1 MNAQNRMTSISME
14 VAKMVLTT
22 LAIATL
28 MLGCSY
34 ATAVENPAQAAGP
47 ISSENYRG
55 KPATEHTVRANAA
68 LEEFLPK
75 GDFLD
80 GSMMTDLNESTL
92 VAPLPQVMGTNDLRK
107 FEYLKGKRP
116 DPMNPSLFHA
126 SRVAIEDAGL
136 YRVAEGFYQIRGD
149 IAHITAMRGETGWII
164 LDPGTTKEFTE
175 QAWAFAVQHLPGG
188 AAVPIVA
195 VFYSHSHIDHW
206 GGVRG
211 LVSREDVDS
220 GRVKI
225 IAPYGFM
232 DETVAENIIAGNAM
246 SRRSQYQFGITL
258 PVLDDGTGF
267 ATLGGA
273 LQMSH
278 GETTLIAPT
287 LTLPEGPGEITKLEV
302 DGVEIFFKDISG
314 AEAPSAAL
322 LYVPKYKLIF
332 NSELFARGLH
342 NVYTLRGALVRDA
355 LRWSKYI
362 NEVLLEWGDEVE
374 IMTGPHSPAFTGNAK
389 IQEYLR
395 LQRDNVGF
403 IHNQSARLANKGVHI
418 QDVGDA
424 IDAMVPQVQR
434 EVWHTNGYHGTYNH
448 NARGVV
454 NRYLGFYDGNPAN
467 LSPLPTRAEAVKF
480 VEYMGGADAILRKAR
495 TDFETGEY
503 RWVATAVN
511 KVVVA
516 DPDNWEA
523 RHLLADTL
531 EQLGYQA
538 EGPQWRHPYLAAAWE
553 LRVGQVMELGIS
565 TASPDVLLASRIEDL
580 LDFLAVLLI
589 SEKAEGLSITMNIVL
604 SDTQKVFFVELANA
618 NLNSARIESPRKA
631 DTTVTIAE
639 IDLKLVLLGQTTIA
653 QLEKVGRARVEGK
666 RGNLQAIA
674 SRLDSFSPD
683 FPLVPMP
690 TK

>member
-1 MNAQNRMTSISME
+1 MKFISTVIKTRAALFVAVTLLFAQSVFANE
-14 VAKMVLTT
+14 
-22 LAIATL
+22 AT
-28 MLGCSY
+28 
-34 ATAVENPAQAAGP
+34 GP
-47 ISSENYRG
+47 IPSENYRG
-55 KPATEHTVRANAA
+55 KPATEHTAKANAA
-68 LEEFLPK
+68 LEKRLPK

-80 GSMMTDLNESTL
+80 GSMMADLNESTL
-92 VAPLPQVMGTNDLRK
+92 IAPLPAVMGTNDMRK
-107 FEYLKGKRP
+107 FEYLKGERP
-116 DPMNPSLFHA
+116 DPFNPSLFHA

-136 YRVAEGFYQIRGD
+136 FRVAEGFYQIRGD

-175 QAWAFAVQHLPGG
+175 QAWAFAVRHLPGG

-195 VFYSHSHIDHW
+195 VFYSHSHVDHW

-246 SRRSQYQFGITL
+246 SRRSQYQFGVTL

-273 LQMSH
+273 LQMSQ

-287 LTLPEGPGEITKLEV
+287 LTLPEGPGEITKIEV

-332 NSELFARGLH
+332 NSELFFRGLH

-355 LRWSKYI
+355 LQWSKYI
-362 NEVLLEWGDEVE
+362 NEVLLEWGDDAE
-374 IMTGPHSPAFTGNAK
+374 IMTGPHSPAFKGNAK
-389 IQEYLR
+389 IQEFLR

-403 IHNQSARLANKGVHI
+403 IHNQSVRLANKGVHI
-418 QDVGDA
+418 QDVGHA
-424 IDAMVPQVQR
+424 IDAMIPQVQR

-467 LSPLPTRAEAVKF
+467 LNPLPTGEEAVKF

-495 TDFETGEY
+495 ADFENGEY
-503 RWVATAVN
+503 LWVATAVN
-511 KVVVA
+511 KVVLA
-516 DPDNWEA
+516 DPDNWGA
-523 RHLLADTL
+523 RHLLADAF

-538 EGPQWRHPYLAAAWE
+538 EGPQWRHPYLSAAWE
-553 LRVGQVMELGIS
+553 LRVGQVMESGVAS
-565 TASPDVLLASRIEDL
+565 SSPDVLLASRVEDL
-580 LDFLAVLLI
+580 LDLLAVLLI

-604 SDTQKVFFVELANA
+604 SDTEEIFFVELANA
-618 NLNSARIESPRKA
+618 NLSSVRIGSPKKA
-631 DTTVTIAE
+631 DTTITIAE
-639 IDLKLVLLGQTTIA
+639 IDLKLVLVGQTTIGE
-653 QLEKVGRARVEGK
+653 LEKVGRASVEGK
-666 RGNLQAIA
+666 RGSLQAIA
-674 SRLDSFSPD
+674 SRLDTFSPN

-690 TK
+690 TR

>member
-1 MNAQNRMTSISME
+1 MKKLLAAMIFLS
-14 VAKMVLTT
+14 VAG
-22 LAIATL
+22 ANHP
-28 MLGCSY
+28 G
-34 ATAVENPAQAAGP
+34 AQASERVFGP
-47 ISSENYRG
+47 VSSENYRG
-55 KPATEHTVRANAA
+55 KPATEHTARANAA
-68 LEEFLPK
+68 LEKRLPK

-80 GSMMTDLNESTL
+80 GSMMTDFNEGTL
-92 VAPLPQVMGTNDLRK
+92 VAPLPPVMGTNDMRK
-107 FEYLKGKRP
+107 FEYLKGERP
-116 DPMNPSLFHA
+116 DPFNPSLFHA
-126 SRVAIEDAGL
+126 SRAAIEDVGL

-332 NSELFARGLH
+332 NSEL
-342 NVYTLRGALVRDA
+342 
-355 LRWSKYI
+355 
-362 NEVLLEWGDEVE
+362 
-374 IMTGPHSPAFTGNAK
+374 
-389 IQEYLR
+389 
-395 LQRDNVGF
+395 
-403 IHNQSARLANKGVHI
+403 
-418 QDVGDA
+418 
-424 IDAMVPQVQR
+424 
-434 EVWHTNGYHGTYNH
+434 
-448 NARGVV
+448 
-454 NRYLGFYDGNPAN
+454 
-467 LSPLPTRAEAVKF
+467 
-480 VEYMGGADAILRKAR
+480 
-495 TDFETGEY
+495 
-503 RWVATAVN
+503 
-511 KVVVA
+511 
-516 DPDNWEA
+516 
-523 RHLLADTL
+523 
-531 EQLGYQA
+531 
-538 EGPQWRHPYLAAAWE
+538 
-553 LRVGQVMELGIS
+553 
-565 TASPDVLLASRIEDL
+565 
-580 LDFLAVLLI
+580 
-589 SEKAEGLSITMNIVL
+589 
-604 SDTQKVFFVELANA
+604 
-618 NLNSARIESPRKA
+618 
-631 DTTVTIAE
+631 
-639 IDLKLVLLGQTTIA
+639 
-653 QLEKVGRARVEGK
+653 
-666 RGNLQAIA
+666 
-674 SRLDSFSPD
+674 
-683 FPLVPMP
+683 
-690 TK
+690 

>member
-1 MNAQNRMTSISME
+1 
-14 VAKMVLTT
+14 
-22 LAIATL
+22 
-28 MLGCSY
+28 
-34 ATAVENPAQAAGP
+34 VEA
-47 ISSENYRG
+47 
-55 KPATEHTVRANAA
+55 
-68 LEEFLPK
+68 
-75 GDFLD
+75 
-80 GSMMTDLNESTL
+80 
-92 VAPLPQVMGTNDLRK
+92 
-107 FEYLKGKRP
+107 
-116 DPMNPSLFHA
+116 
-126 SRVAIEDAGL
+126 
-136 YRVAEGFYQIRGD
+136 
-149 IAHITAMRGETGWII
+149 
-164 LDPGTTKEFTE
+164 
-175 QAWAFAVQHLPGG
+175 
-188 AAVPIVA
+188 
-195 VFYSHSHIDHW
+195 
-206 GGVRG
+206 
-211 LVSREDVDS
+211 

-355 LRWSKYI
+355 LQWSKYI
-362 NEVLLEWGDEVE
+362 NEVLLEWGDDVE
-374 IMTGPHSPAFTGNAK
+374 IMTGPHSPAFVGNEK

-403 IHNQSARLANKGVHI
+403 IHNQSVRLANKGIHI

-424 IDAMVPQVQR
+424 IDAMVPESQR
-434 EVWHTNGYHGTYNH
+434 AVWHTNGYHGTYNH

-467 LSPLPTRAEAVKF
+467 LNPLPTGAEATKF

-495 TDFETGEY
+495 ADFEKGEY

-516 DPDNWEA
+516 DPDNWKA
-523 RHLLADTL
+523 RHLLADAF

-538 EGPQWRHPYLAAAWE
+538 EGPQWRHPYLSAAWE
-553 LRVGQVMELGIS
+553 LRVGQVMEIGIS
-565 TASPDVLLASRIEDL
+565 SSSPDVLLASRVEDL
-580 LDFLAVLLI
+580 LDLLAVLLI

-604 SDTQKVFFVELANA
+604 SDTEKLFFVELANA
-618 NLNSARIESPRKA
+618 NLSSARIGSPRKA
-631 DTTVTIAE
+631 DTTITIAE
-639 IDLKLVLLGQTTIA
+639 NDLKLVLLGQTTVGE
-653 QLEKVGRARVEGK
+653 LETVGRASVEGT
-666 RGNLQAIA
+666 RGTLQAIA

-690 TK
+690 TKSTD